1 MNTKFLLS
9 SKFKKY
15 GWLILIPGV
24 VLGIL
29 YMIFDIHLDF
39 LSINVFAISFDES
52 TRPNRE
58 LFGFIEDN
66 ILNEV
71 LGLFIIIGGLMV
83 AFSKEYDE
91 DEFISRMR
99 LESLVWAIL
108 WNYGLLAIAF
118 ILFYES
124 SFLSVMVYS
133 MFTPLIL
140 FILRFNW
147 LIWKSRKSVKHEE

>member
-1 MNTKFLLS
+1 MNTKFLLPA
-9 SKFKKY
+9 KFKKY

-29 YMIFDIHLDF
+29 HMIFEFNLDF
-39 LSINVFAISFDES
+39 LDINVFAITFDGFVD
-52 TRPNRE
+52 NRD

-66 ILNEV
+66 FLNEV

-83 AFSKEYDE
+83 TFSKEFDE

-99 LESLVWAIL
+99 LECLVWAFL

-118 ILFYES
+118 VLFYS
-124 SFLSVMVYS
+124 FSFLSIMVYN

-140 FILRFNW
+140 FIIRFNW
-147 LIWKSRKSVKHEE
+147 LLWKSRKSVKYEE

>member
-1 MNTKFLLS
+1 MKTKFLLPA
-9 SKFKKY
+9 KFKKY

-29 YMIFDIHLDF
+29 HMIFVFQPDF
-39 LSINVFAISFDES
+39 LDINVFAISFDES

-71 LGLFIIIGGLMV
+71 LGLLIIIGGLIV
-83 AFSKEYDE
+83 SFSKELDE
-91 DEFISRMR
+91 DEFISRIR
-99 LESLVWAIL
+99 LECLVWAIL
-108 WNYGLLAIAF
+108 LNYGLLAIAF

-124 SFLSVMVYS
+124 SFLSVMIYS

-147 LIWKSRKSVKHEE
+147 LMWRSRKSIRNEE